1 MKTKTEKNKLKR
13 EKSSGNV
20 FKDLGLPNSEE
31 LLAKAEIACQIGVL
45 IKKKKLSQAKVAKLL
60 KITQP
65 KISLL
70 LNGKLKGFS
79 LEKLLKFLNI
89 LGQDVKISTTP
100 SRSEVGHMIV
110 KPSMV
115 AMGR

>member
-1 MKTKTEKNKLKR
+1 MKRKTKKQKIKI

-20 FKDLGLPNSEE
+20 FKDLGLPDAEGR
-31 LLAKAEIACQIGVL
+31 LAKAEIACQIGVL

-65 KISLL
+65 KVSLL
-70 LNGKLKGFS
+70 LSGKLRGFS
-79 LEKLLKFLNI
+79 LAKLLRFLNI

-100 SRSEVGHMIV
+100 SRSGIGHMIV

>member
-1 MKTKTEKNKLKR
+1 MNIKVED
-13 EKSSGNV
+13 SSGNV
-20 FKDLGLPNSEE
+20 FKDLGLPNAEAR
-31 LLAKAEIACQIGVL
+31 LAKAEIASQIYDLVE
-45 IKKKKLSQAKVAKLL
+45 KKKLSQAKVAKLL

-70 LNGKLKGFS
+70 LNGKLRGFS
-79 LEKLLKFLNI
+79 LAKLLKFLNI
-89 LGQDVKISTTP
+89 LGQDVKISTKPASSGT
-100 SRSEVGHMIV
+100 GHIIV

>member
-1 MKTKTEKNKLKR
+1 MKTKIKT

-65 KISLL
+65 KVSLL

-79 LEKLLKFLNI
+79 LEKLLRFLNI
-89 LGQDVKISTTP
+89 LGQNVKISTTP
-100 SRSEVGHMIV
+100 SKSGTGHMIV

-115 AMGR
+115 AMGK